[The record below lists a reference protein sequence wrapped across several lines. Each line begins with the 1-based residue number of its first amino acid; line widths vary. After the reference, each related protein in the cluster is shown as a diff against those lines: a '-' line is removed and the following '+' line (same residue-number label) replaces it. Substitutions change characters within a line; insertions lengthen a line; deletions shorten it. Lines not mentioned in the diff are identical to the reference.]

1 MRVIGFV
8 LIVNAL
14 AIIPR
19 TIFIRNINF
28 KTQTKVSLIASI
40 SSGVVGIGMALSGMG
55 VWSLVGQQLSRQLLN
70 TVFCGGIVSGSLFL
84 SFLPRVSRKCL
95 VLVPN
100 YLFPD
105 CWILFIRIFIIWS

>member
-1 MRVIGFV
+1 MEFGWTA
-8 LIVNAL
+8 IVPSA
-14 AIIPR
+14 
-19 TIFIRNINF
+19 
-28 KTQTKVSLIASI
+28 VEY
-40 SSGVVGIGMALSGMG
+40 
-55 VWSLVGQQLSRQLLN
+55 
-70 TVFCGGIVSGSLFL
+70 VFCGGIVSGSLFL